1 MFDRLVVWDGNSL
14 IKVGYFAPQVIP
26 SGIVNRGI
34 QRTGNKKKDPERGRK
49 LLTLSCVAID
59 SNHIKEKTPK
69 GDENWSP
76 FPLAMRMSLYI
87 KINTPQGDGSIIQKT
102 SFSN

>member
-34 QRTGNKKKDPERGRK
+34 QRTGIKRKTPRGDGNFSLRFNKENLLNKKKDPERGRK
-49 LLTLSCVAID
+49 
-59 SNHIKEKTPK
+59 
-69 GDENWSP
+69 
-76 FPLAMRMSLYI
+76 
-87 KINTPQGDGSIIQKT
+87 Q
-102 SFSN
+102 

>member
-49 LLTLSCVAID
+49 PVFL
-59 SNHIKEKTPK
+59 H
-69 GDENWSP
+69 
-76 FPLAMRMSLYI
+76 Y
-87 KINTPQGDGSIIQKT
+87 
-102 SFSN
+102 